1 MRRHP
6 FLSLAI
12 ILTAGLAP
20 ALVSAADQKP
30 APATPAKPAASEA
43 PGTTQGVL
51 RTNTA
56 TITAKVEGID
66 LEKRLVTVRGPKG
79 NVLEIEAGPEVRNL
93 AQVKVGDNVVVR
105 YQESIAFD
113 LKKEAGA
120 PEAAAGGLVA
130 RSEPGERPGAGA
142 ARVIVADV
150 TINAIDPATMIVTV
164 KGPAGNLFDVKA
176 RDPERLKTIK
186 VGDQVRV
193 TYTEALA
200 VSVEEAGH

>member
-1 MRRHP
+1 MKRYIIIS
-6 FLSLAI
+6 LSI

-20 ALVSAADQKP
+20 ALSNAADQKP
-30 APATPAKPAASEA
+30 EAATPAKPAAAEA
-43 PGTTQGVL
+43 PAATQGVL
-51 RTNTA
+51 HTNTV
-56 TITAKVEGID
+56 TVTAKVEGID

-113 LKKEAGA
+113 LKKEASA
-120 PEAAAGGLVA
+120 PEAAAGGLVTRA
-130 RSEPGERPGAGA
+130 EPGEKPGAGA

-150 TINAIDPATMIVTV
+150 TITAIDPKSMIVTV
-164 KGPAGNLFDVKA
+164 KGPSGNVFDVKA

-200 VSVEEAGH
+200 ISVEEAGH